1 MSEPKTIIIMTGS
14 VRPNSVS
21 KVLLPV
27 VKELVETEGA
37 KAEIANLEDLNLPFF
52 DGESSPAS
60 DDFVISHQSVQDWSD
75 MVSRIDGVIML
86 TPEYNNQLSGVQKN
100 AIDWLCKEW
109 QDKPISAVCYGW
121 GGGELSGDLLKKLI
135 VKVGG
140 KVSEPFSHLYFTKDI
155 STDGLLIDETSAR
168 DKITLS
174 IKNLL

>member
-60 DDFVISHQSVQDWSD
+60 DDFVISHQSVQDWSN
-75 MVSRIDGVIML
+75 MVSQVDGVIML
-86 TPEYNNQLSGVQKN
+86 TPEYNNQLSGVQ
-100 AIDWLCKEW
+100 
-109 QDKPISAVCYGW
+109 
-121 GGGELSGDLLKKLI
+121 
-135 VKVGG
+135 
-140 KVSEPFSHLYFTKDI
+140 
-155 STDGLLIDETSAR
+155 
-168 DKITLS
+168 
-174 IKNLL
+174 

>member
-27 VKELVETEGA
+27 VKELVEIEGA

-60 DDFVISHQSVQDWSD
+60 DDFVISHQSVQDWSN
-75 MVSRIDGVIML
+75 MVSQVDGVIML

-100 AIDWLCKEW
+100 AIDWLYKEW
-109 QDKPISAVCYGW
+109 QDKPIAAICYGW
-121 GGGELSGDLLKKLI
+121 GGGKLSGESLTRL
-135 VKVGG
+135 VEKVGG
-140 KVSEPFSHLYFTKDI
+140 KSVEPWAYLYFTRDI
-155 STDGLLIDETSAR
+155 AIDGTVLNDATNEKISATVNA
-168 DKITLS
+168 I
-174 IKNLL
+174 I